1 MKSDVTVIMP
11 TYRHADFIV
20 QSLESVFGQT
30 LQPDEIIVINDGSPD
45 HTDQIIEPYLNRI
58 HYIRQENQGVAK
70 ALNRAI
76 NISRTD
82 YLLFLASDDWLDR
95 AAIEVLRDILAKHR
109 GVGVAHANRLKVDE
123 YMRPLPD
130 GSVPHLGIY
139 TDLPLMLT
147 YYTTYTPAV
156 MCRRDAI
163 LESGPVP
170 EYRYCQDWALW
181 ISVALSGWHFYGT
194 PETLGYY
201 RRHPGNTSRLELLE
215 EMTLDEITM
224 LQQFILSGRLPS
236 NLVQTAEN
244 AIRLRQKTLA
254 WEYMR
259 KDLRDQA
266 RQVFADLGRNKT
278 DFDVLLGFAASTCP
292 KPIYDLSKR
301 GRSRPRRLSV

>member
-11 TYRHADFIV
+11 TYRHAEFIV

-45 HTDQIIEPYLNRI
+45 HTDQVIAPYLNRI

-82 YLLFLASDDWLDR
+82 YLLFLASDDWLDP
-95 AAIEVLRDILAKHR
+95 AAIEVLRDILARHR

-194 PETLGYY
+194 PEILGYY
-201 RRHPGNTSRLELLE
+201 RRHPGNTSCLEFLE
-215 EMTLDEITM
+215 ETTTDEISM
-224 LQQFILSGRLPS
+224 LQQFVHSGRLSPC
-236 NLVQTAEN
+236 LIPVAEE
-244 AIRLRQKTLA
+244 AIRYRRKVLA
-254 WEYMR
+254 WELIR
-259 KDLRDQA
+259 KGRRAQAARLFTDIGRDRTDFNTLLGLTASALPTPLLQLTKMA
-266 RQVFADLGRNKT
+266 RSGLGR
-278 DFDVLLGFAASTCP
+278 
-292 KPIYDLSKR
+292 
-301 GRSRPRRLSV
+301 